1 MFDITAP
8 KVLTPALL
16 FAILSPG
23 LILGFPSG
31 SGLLV
36 QVCVHALIM
45 CILDFL
51 IIKYGFQLNVTTADI
66 IVPGVLFVMMTPGVL
81 LTLPSMSL
89 PASVGIHTLVF
100 SMFYAFLRGQ
110 FPQYY

>member
-1 MFDITAP
+1 M
-8 KVLTPALL
+8 LTPALL

-23 LILGFPSG
+23 LILGIPSG

-36 QVCVHALIM
+36 QVCMHALLM

-51 IIKYGFQLNVTTADI
+51 IIKFGFKLNVTTADI
-66 IVPGVLFVMMTPGVL
+66 IVPGVLFIIMSPGVL

-89 PASVGIHTLVF
+89 PTSAGVHTLVF
-100 SMFYAFLRGQ
+100 SLFYAFLRGQ
-110 FPQYY
+110 FPEYY

>member
-23 LILGFPSG
+23 LLLAIPSG

-36 QVCVHALIM
+36 QVCLHALIL
-45 CILDFL
+45 CIISFFV
-51 IIKYGFQLNVTTADI
+51 IKYGFKLNVTTADI
-66 IVPGVLFVMMTPGVL
+66 IVPGVLFVAMTPGVL
-81 LTLPSMSL
+81 VNLPSLTLPT
-89 PASVGIHTLVF
+89 AVGVHTLVF
-100 SMFYAFLRGQ
+100 ALFYAFLRGQ
-110 FPQYY
+110 FPEYY

>member
-36 QVCVHALIM
+36 QVCMHALLM

-51 IIKYGFQLNVTTADI
+51 IIKFGFKLNVTTADI
-66 IVPGVLFVMMTPGVL
+66 IVPGVLFIIMSPGVL

-89 PASVGIHTLVF
+89 PHSAGVHTLVF
-100 SMFYAFLRGQ
+100 SLFYAFLRGQ
-110 FPQYY
+110 FPEYY

>member
-23 LILGFPSG
+23 LILGIPSG

-36 QVCVHALIM
+36 QVCMHALLM

-51 IIKYGFQLNVTTADI
+51 IIKYGFKLNVTTTDI
-66 IVPGVLFVMMTPGVL
+66 IVPGVLFVLMTPGVL
-81 LTLPSMSL
+81 LNLPSVSL
-89 PASVGIHTLVF
+89 PTSVGVHTLVF
-100 SMFYAFLRGQ
+100 ALFYAFLRGQ
-110 FPQYY
+110 FPEYY